1 MQQGFLDGYS
11 LWQHIYSALLMMIPV
26 VVGGVL
32 HMVVVTNDW
41 FVTLKKPLHK
51 GFFGANKTW
60 RGFVVMPIITMPG
73 ALLLW
78 LVLYL
83 SGIPLT
89 TETIQYG
96 WPVLGL
102 LLGFAYVLF
111 ELPNSFIKRRMGA
124 APGEVPAKGRLF
136 YVALD
141 QIDSGVGATVF
152 YYLFFA
158 SPATTVLCYAI
169 LFPLVALVV
178 KRFLFMAKLKK
189 SYT

>member
-1 MQQGFLDGYS
+1 MLNNLLGEYS
-11 LWQHIYSALLMMIPV
+11 LWQHIYSALLMMVPV

-41 FVTLKKPLHK
+41 FVVLKKPVHK
-51 GFFGANKTW
+51 GLFGANKTW
-60 RGFVVMPIITMPG
+60 RGFIVMPIITMPG

-78 LVLYL
+78 LILHF
-83 SGIPLT
+83 SGLPLT
-89 TETIQYG
+89 TDTLQHS

-124 APGEVPAKGRLF
+124 SPGQVPSKGRLF
-136 YVALD
+136 YIALD
-141 QIDSGVGATVF
+141 QIDSGVGAAVF

-158 SPATTVLCYAI
+158 SPATTVLWYAI

>member
-1 MQQGFLDGYS
+1 MPYNLLGEFS
-11 LWQHIYSALLMMIPV
+11 LWQHIYSALIMMIPI

-41 FVTLKKPLHK
+41 FTVLKKPLHK
-51 GFFGANKTW
+51 GLFGANKTW
-60 RGFVVMPIITMPG
+60 RGFIVMPIITMPG

-78 LVLYL
+78 FVLHFSNVQL
-83 SGIPLT
+83 S
-89 TETIQYG
+89 TETMQYG

-124 APGEVPAKGRLF
+124 APGQVPSTGRLF

-141 QIDSGVGATVF
+141 QIDSGVGAAIF
-152 YYLFFA
+152 YYLLFA
-158 SPATTVLCYAI
+158 APATTALCYAI

>member
-1 MQQGFLDGYS
+1 MQQDFLAGYS
-11 LWQHIYSALLMMIPV
+11 LWQHIYSALIMMIPV

-41 FVTLKKPLHK
+41 FVALKKPVHK
-51 GFFGANKTW
+51 GLFGANKTW
-60 RGFVVMPIITMPG
+60 RGFIVMPVISMPG

-78 LVLYL
+78 LLL
-83 SGIPLT
+83 SFSTLQLT
-89 TETIQYG
+89 TPVMQYG
-96 WPVLGL
+96 WPILGL

-124 APGEVPAKGRLF
+124 SPGEVPTKGRFF
-136 YVALD
+136 YIALD
-141 QIDSGVGATVF
+141 QIDSGLGAAVF
-152 YYLFFA
+152 YYLMFA